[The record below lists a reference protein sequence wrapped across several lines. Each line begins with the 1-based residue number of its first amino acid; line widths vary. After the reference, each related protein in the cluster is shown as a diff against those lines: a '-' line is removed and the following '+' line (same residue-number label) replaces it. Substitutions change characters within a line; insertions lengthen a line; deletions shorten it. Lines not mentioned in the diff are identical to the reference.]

1 MAPSNNQK
9 RVKGVQI
16 FRPFI
21 YGTTA
26 KLFGPD
32 NPKPEGTPAEHTH
45 SWTVFV
51 KGLDDTDIT
60 YWCKKVQFK
69 LHESIPNYLRTI
81 EDIPPGTPFETH
93 ATGWGEFDISIKI
106 YYVPESNEKPQCLYH
121 HLALHPY
128 GDTEEERE
136 KMRQQSEIRSW
147 VYEEQLFNE
156 PYESFYSLLT
166 TPLDR
171 VKNSGKSNKV
181 LKGNLAG
188 NFGERNA
195 TIPLQTR
202 PDQPFSREA
211 EKLEIKR
218 LEEGQIKVRQM
229 VEELKTEIK
238 LKEVELESL
247 RADATAK
254 ITSSPKASI

>member
-16 FRPFI
+16 FRPFV

-26 KLFGPD
+26 KLFGPE

-60 YWCKKVQFK
+60 YW
-69 LHESIPNYLRTI
+69 SI

-106 YYVPESNEKPQCLYH
+106 YYVTESNEKPQCLYH

-136 KMRQQSEIRSW
+136 KMRQRSEIRSW

-156 PYESFYSLLT
+156 PYENFFNLLT
-166 TPLDR
+166 TPLER
-171 VKNSGKSNKV
+171 AKSGGKSTKV
-181 LKGNLAG
+181 LKGGLVG
-188 NFGERNA
+188 SIGERDA

-229 VEELKTEIK
+229 VEELRTEIK
-238 LKEVELESL
+238 LKEAELESL
-247 RADATAK
+247 RADVTAK
-254 ITSSPKASI
+254 TTTSPKSSS